1 MNKAQYYKVHARS
14 AFIEGWVDAID
25 TVTPVYNPVILLI
38 EFFNGS
44 SIGPGAIVVTAMPRA
59 IDRYW

>member
-1 MNKAQYYKVHARS
+1 MNKAKNYKVHARGT
-14 AFIEGWVDAID
+14 FIEVRVDAVD

-44 SIGPGAIVVTAMPRA
+44 SIGPSAIVVTAMPSA
-59 IDRYW
+59 ID